1 MREAKMNRRQFVQA
15 MGTVGALSVA
25 GASLGSLPTKGLADD
40 AEFPKPQ
47 IGKPVEATVDP
58 TTGDITVNEDVIVR
72 NSGCVGCYQSC
83 GNRIKID
90 RETGRMLGVGGNPYH
105 PSCTNPPLPFEAPLT
120 DEILS
125 MSYASVEGNSNQI
138 RSTVCGRGQ
147 GTLDSALHANR
158 ITVPLKRAGKRGEGK
173 WKPISWE
180 QLVTE
185 VTEGGKLFEEIGEDY
200 EIEGFKAVHSTDAI
214 DPEQPNLGPKSNQ
227 ILLWNTRADGR
238 RELNARFAKTFGTI
252 NTYSHNSS

>member
-1 MREAKMNRRQFVQA
+1 
-15 MGTVGALSVA
+15 
-25 GASLGSLPTKGLADD
+25 
-40 AEFPKPQ
+40 
-47 IGKPVEATVDP
+47 
-58 TTGDITVNEDVIVR
+58 
-72 NSGCVGCYQSC
+72 
-83 GNRIKID
+83 
-90 RETGRMLGVGGNPYH
+90 
-105 PSCTNPPLPFEAPLT
+105 
-120 DEILS
+120 
-125 MSYASVEGNSNQI
+125 MSYASVEGNSNQV

-180 QLVTE
+180 QLITE

-200 EIEGFKAVHSTDAI
+200 EIEGFKSVHSTDPI

-227 ILLWNTRADGR
+227 ILIWNTRADGR
-238 RELNARFAKTFGTI
+238 RELNSRFAKTFGTV